1 MVATRAHTAQV
12 RSMMLSGIVLVAV
25 ASITACSDSQESA
38 TTSAPADTTT
48 TFPISPEMA
57 VDQAITRG
65 QEFAV
70 SFTGKLSESRG
81 GYLFVHDLNGEPL
94 ALLWDEY
101 LTETPTRYEL
111 DPDRWQM
118 LDYGVMG
125 DESSFVFP
133 SELPSGSY
141 VLCTA
146 NSADGGCVAVTAT

>member
-1 MVATRAHTAQV
+1 MVPGTEHSAEV
-12 RSMMLSGIVLVAV
+12 RTMMLRGVALVAV
-25 ASITACSDSQESA
+25 ASITACSDSPESA
-38 TTSAPADTTT
+38 TTSVPADTTT
-48 TFPISPEMA
+48 TFPMSPEMA
-57 VDQAITRG
+57 VDRAITRG

-81 GYLFVHDLNGEPL
+81 GYMFVHDLNGEPL

-101 LTETPTRYEL
+101 LTETPARYEL

-118 LDYGVMG
+118 LDYGVTG